1 MLPTWKPSFIDSY
14 KNRST
19 VTAQLQS
26 KSRLITFRG
35 KKTLLLAKC
44 TNKLHKCYTSVLF
57 VKLRRSHCLL
67 HATLNDSVECWHCAT
82 SHLYWISSTL
92 FCRSGWAPAANSLS
106 TIERWPSEDAEMRAV
121 WPVWEESEGQL
132 MMNYGIVN
140 SLGWLVL
147 WVRTYYHFIALTILL
162 LWQP

>member
-1 MLPTWKPSFIDSY
+1 MKAKFHCFLY
-14 KNRST
+14 RKNRST

-26 KSRLITFRG
+26 KSRLITFRKK

-57 VKLRRSHCLL
+57 VKLRWSHCLL

-82 SHLYWISSTL
+82 SHPYWISSTL
-92 FCRSGWAPAANSLS
+92 FCRSGWDPAANSLS
-106 TIERWPSEDAEMRAV
+106 TIERWPSEAADMRAV

-132 MMNYGIVN
+132 MLDHSIASLLRWPDYGN
-140 SLGWLVL
+140 
-147 WVRTYYHFIALTILL
+147 
-162 LWQP
+162 